1 VRYGVVKFVLEKET
15 PMSCLRRALFV
26 AGVITLASA
35 TAEAQWIKLKTP
47 GLPRTA
53 DGKPDLKSAAP
64 RVAGKPDLT
73 GLWRFISDPYNN
85 NVTVD
90 LKPEE
95 IDASVVALYKQRMD
109 DLGKDDPSTFRCL
122 PSGPR
127 QLYAPSSWV
136 RIVQTPAMIVML
148 YEDLIYRQIFMDGRE
163 LPKDPN
169 PSFMG
174 YSVGRWDGDTL
185 VVESVGFN
193 DRSWLDFGGHPHSE
207 ALKTTERIKRS
218 NLGRLE
224 IEVRFDDP
232 KFYRRPWTVPANAEL
247 VADTEMIEY
256 VCNENQKDVEH
267 LVGKAS
273 DEKRFAV
280 KVDPQTL
287 ATYVGSYTFRNPQDP
302 SQEMRFNVTLAGST
316 LFLDIGGKDKQ
327 EMIAISDKT
336 FSVVGIRLDF
346 FSDHLI
352 FHIVEGDLKA
362 TRNK

>member
-1 VRYGVVKFVLEKET
+1 
-15 PMSCLRRALFV
+15 MSCLRSVLPIV
-26 AGVITLASA
+26 LATTFAA
-35 TAEAQWIKLKTP
+35 TSVDAQWIQLKTP
-47 GLPRTA
+47 GLPRTP
-53 DGKPDLKSAAP
+53 DGKPDLKAAAP
-64 RVAGKPDLT
+64 RVSGKPDLS
-73 GLWRFISDPYNN
+73 GLWRFNADPYPN

-95 IDASVVALYKQRMD
+95 VDLSVEALYKQRME

-193 DRSWLDFGGHPHSE
+193 DRTWLDYGGHPHSE
-207 ALKTTERIKRS
+207 ALRVTERIRRS

-224 IEVRFDDP
+224 VEVHLDDP
-232 KFYRRPWTVPANAEL
+232 KFYRRPWTVPASAEL
-247 VADTEMIEY
+247 IADTEMIEY

-273 DEKRFAV
+273 DEKQLAV

-287 ATYVGSYTFRNPQDP
+287 AKYVGSYTFKNPQDLN
-302 SQEMRFNVTLAGST
+302 QEMRFNITLGGNT
-316 LFLDIGGKDKQ
+316 LFMDIGGKDKQ
-327 EMIAISDKT
+327 EMIALSDTT
-336 FSVVGIRLDF
+336 FSVMGIRLDF
-346 FSDHLI
+346 FPDHLI
-352 FHIVEGDLKA
+352 FHIVEGDMKA

>member
-1 VRYGVVKFVLEKET
+1 
-15 PMSCLRRALFV
+15 MSHLSRLFV
-26 AGVITLASA
+26 VIAGAATLAA
-35 TAEAQWIKLKTP
+35 APAEAQWITLKTP

-53 DGKPDLKSAAP
+53 DGKPNLNAP
-64 RVAGKPDLT
+64 PPRASGKPDLT
-73 GLWRFISDPYNN
+73 GLWRFNADPYTN

-90 LKPEE
+90 LKADE
-95 IDASVVALYKQRMD
+95 IDPSVVTLFTQRME

-136 RIVQTPAMIVML
+136 RIVQTPAVIVML

-185 VVESVGFN
+185 VVDSAGFN
-193 DRSWLDFGGHPHSE
+193 DRTWLDFGGHPHSE
-207 ALKTTERIKRS
+207 SLKMTERIKRT

-224 IEVRFDDP
+224 VDVRFEDR
-232 KFYRRPWTVPANAEL
+232 KFYARPWAVPVRAEL

-256 VCNENQKDVEH
+256 VCNENQKDVTH

-273 DEKRFAV
+273 DEKKLAV

-287 ATYVGSYTFRNPQDP
+287 SKYVGSYTFRNPQDLNA
-302 SQEMRFNVTLAGST
+302 EMHFNVTLAGST
-316 LFLDIGGKDKQ
+316 LFMDIGGKDKQ
-327 EMIAISDKT
+327 EMIALSDTT
-336 FSVVGIRLDF
+336 FAVMGVRLDF
-346 FSDHLI
+346 FPDHLI
-352 FHIVEGDLKA
+352 FHIVEGDMKA
-362 TRNK
+362 TKNK

>member
-1 VRYGVVKFVLEKET
+1 
-15 PMSCLRRALFV
+15 MSHLSRALIVVVGFV
-26 AGVITLASA
+26 TLAVV
-35 TAEAQWIKLKTP
+35 TADAQWITLKTP

-53 DGKPDLKSAAP
+53 DGKPNLNAPAP
-64 RVAGKPDLT
+64 RVSGKPDLT
-73 GLWRFISDPYNN
+73 GLWRVNADPYTN

-95 IDASVVALYKQRMD
+95 IDPSVVALYKQRME

-127 QLYAPSSWV
+127 QLYAPSSWL

-148 YEDLIYRQIFMDGRE
+148 YEDLIYRQVFMDGRE

-185 VVESVGFN
+185 VVDSAGFN
-193 DRSWLDFGGHPHSE
+193 DRTWLDFGGHPHSE
-207 ALKTTERIKRS
+207 SLKMTERIRRT

-224 IEVRFDDP
+224 VEVRFEDR
-232 KFYRRPWTVPANAEL
+232 KFYARPWTVPVRAEL

-256 VCNENQKDVEH
+256 VCNDNQKDFAH

-273 DEKRFAV
+273 DEKKLAV
-280 KVDPQTL
+280 SVEPRTL
-287 ATYVGSYTFRNPQDP
+287 SKYVGSYTFRNPQDLN
-302 SQEMRFNVTLAGST
+302 SEMHFNVTLAGRA
-316 LFLDIGGKDKQ
+316 LFMDIGGKDKQ
-327 EMIAISDKT
+327 ELIALSDTT
-336 FSVVGIRLDF
+336 FSVMGVRLDF
-346 FSDHLI
+346 FADHLI
-352 FHIVEGDLKA
+352 FHIVEGDMKA
-362 TRNK
+362 TKDK